1 MADRHTEGRA
11 LPSPAGQVA
20 ATTRSKYAPLAEEEE
35 GCCAVRRGGHGQCGG
50 GQQERPGGAAAGQ
63 HAGGESLGRGKRIL
77 VPGNLSPDSGWLF
90 SAVVLVLHYHCTGLQ
105 AGVEAGVLQLVD
117 SVLQRPGLWEQQGGQ
132 GNSGKPGP
140 GLLQEEERQAQQR
153 PCCN

>member
-1 MADRHTEGRA
+1 VQYGGEDMVSVVVGNKSDRAGQRQVSMQEGRA
-11 LPSPAGQVA
+11 W
-20 ATTRSKYAPLAEEEE
+20 AE
-35 GCCAVRRGGHGQCGG
+35 
-50 GQQERPGGAAAGQ
+50 
-63 HAGGESLGRGKRIL
+63 GRGFWFL
-77 VPGNLSPDSGWLF
+77 ET
-90 SAVVLVLHYHCTGLQ
+90 SARTQ
-105 AGVEAGVLQLVD
+105 AGVEAGFLQLVD